1 MKISNCEIKMISL
14 LIRYNEAILTAVES
28 GLVKL
33 WKYENPVELNPIDYE
48 ETYILKYLP
57 VYKY

>member
-48 ETYILKYLP
+48 ETYILK
-57 VYKY
+57 